1 MFYLMHEGQIG
12 LGSNAKL
19 ISFLSNIQS
28 AHSLIEYKEIQLFLS
43 VINGNNESKV
53 IIRHIKNILVLNMQ
67 ICFTKNTYSEFLRLQ
82 IALKSRT
89 I

>member
-28 AHSLIEYKEIQLFLS
+28 VHSLIEYKEIQLFLCL
-43 VINGNNESKV
+43 IDNGNV
-53 IIRHIKNILVLNMQ
+53 ITL
-67 ICFTKNTYSEFLRLQ
+67 FGS
-82 IALKSRT
+82 
-89 I
+89 

>member
-28 AHSLIEYKEIQLFLS
+28 VHSLIEYKEIQLLLNLFANGISFIGYIISLETIS
-43 VINGNNESKV
+43 VQDKMIKLQHVIN
-53 IIRHIKNILVLNMQ
+53 
-67 ICFTKNTYSEFLRLQ
+67 
-82 IALKSRT
+82 
-89 I
+89 

>member
-28 AHSLIEYKEIQLFLS
+28 VHSLIEYKEIQLFLN
-43 VINGNNESKV
+43 VINGNDE
-53 IIRHIKNILVLNMQ
+53 
-67 ICFTKNTYSEFLRLQ
+67 FTL
-82 IALKSRT
+82 
-89 I
+89 

>member
-28 AHSLIEYKEIQLFLS
+28 EHSLIEYKEIQLFLYS
-43 VINGNNESKV
+43 IDNGNEITLNH
-53 IIRHIKNILVLNMQ
+53 IQRIYHFIRNNI
-67 ICFTKNTYSEFLRLQ
+67 S
-82 IALKSRT
+82 SR
-89 I
+89 

>member
-28 AHSLIEYKEIQLFLS
+28 VHSLIEYKEIQLLLNLFA
-43 VINGNNESKV
+43 NGNEITLKPSESY
-53 IIRHIKNILVLNMQ
+53 L
-67 ICFTKNTYSEFLRLQ
+67 
-82 IALKSRT
+82 
-89 I
+89 

>member
-28 AHSLIEYKEIQLFLS
+28 VHSLIEYKEIQLFLN
-43 VINGNNESKV
+43 VINGNNEFTLNISYYKHINNKITKIKLQHV
-53 IIRHIKNILVLNMQ
+53 IN
-67 ICFTKNTYSEFLRLQ
+67 
-82 IALKSRT
+82 
-89 I
+89 

>member
-28 AHSLIEYKEIQLFLS
+28 VDSLIEYK
-43 VINGNNESKV
+43 
-53 IIRHIKNILVLNMQ
+53 R
-67 ICFTKNTYSEFLRLQ
+67 NT
-82 IALKSRT
+82 T
-89 I
+89 IP

>member
-28 AHSLIEYKEIQLFLS
+28 VHSLIEYKEIQLFLN
-43 VINGNNESKV
+43 VINGNNEFTLTLV
-53 IIRHIKNILVLNMQ
+53 ITSTSMIR
-67 ICFTKNTYSEFLRLQ
+67 
-82 IALKSRT
+82 
-89 I
+89 

>member
-28 AHSLIEYKEIQLFLS
+28 VCSLIENKENKTVQQCYLYKNRIPFMLFYQETDQDS
-43 VINGNNESKV
+43 
-53 IIRHIKNILVLNMQ
+53 
-67 ICFTKNTYSEFLRLQ
+67 
-82 IALKSRT
+82 
-89 I
+89 